1 MDIIISSWLLWL
13 IIAAILVIIEL
24 LTSMIATFCLATGCL
39 IAMVC
44 ALLDWGVEA
53 QLIGA
58 IIGTV
63 IAFILVQT
71 KRGRVI
77 SRFNPSYRYKHQ
89 RTLNTNCDKS
99 RSVKSPAQKRIDS
112 IDLFKGIAILGI
124 VWKHTFH
131 PQWCD
136 LIHISAFLHLIG
148 NLFQRRAIHSFLK
161 KKIRTILI
169 PFLFFYILSYLARM
183 AFYFGHFRT
192 LHGFAW
198 DSLLETFSDYK

>member
-71 KRGRVI
+71 KRGKGNI
-77 SRFNPSYRYKHQ
+77 SVQSFISLQIPTHIEYK
-89 RTLNTNCDKS
+89 L
-99 RSVKSPAQKRIDS
+99 
-112 IDLFKGIAILGI
+112 
-124 VWKHTFH
+124 
-131 PQWCD
+131 
-136 LIHISAFLHLIG
+136 
-148 NLFQRRAIHSFLK
+148 
-161 KKIRTILI
+161 
-169 PFLFFYILSYLARM
+169 
-183 AFYFGHFRT
+183 
-192 LHGFAW
+192 
-198 DSLLETFSDYK
+198 

>member
-71 KRGRVI
+71 TRGKGNI
-77 SRFNPSYRYKHQ
+77 SVQSF
-89 RTLNTNCDKS
+89 
-99 RSVKSPAQKRIDS
+99 
-112 IDLFKGIAILGI
+112 
-124 VWKHTFH
+124 
-131 PQWCD
+131 
-136 LIHISAFLHLIG
+136 ISL
-148 NLFQRRAIHSFLK
+148 
-161 KKIRTILI
+161 
-169 PFLFFYILSYLARM
+169 
-183 AFYFGHFRT
+183 
-192 LHGFAW
+192 
-198 DSLLETFSDYK
+198 